1 VHTSK
6 ALLLALY
13 PGAANLNSRRHP
25 DMATVRAPFSLVTAF
40 TSNPFGGNPAA
51 VIFLDTASH
60 SAEYL
65 GDIAKTLNQ
74 PMLSVLSSKPL
85 PSDDDSILVHGIQ
98 YFAANGEPIPL
109 CGHGTLAA
117 SKVVF
122 SSPEVQ
128 AKGIRTLHF
137 ETNLGVTVKAV
148 QLQDGFIEIDIPT
161 ASPIGVSASESDR
174 LKTFVDKAF
183 GRDVVINEIKAGN
196 NGYEQCMSFAFGCAC
211 RFDHPSQMC

>member
-1 VHTSK
+1 
-6 ALLLALY
+6 
-13 PGAANLNSRRHP
+13 
-25 DMATVRAPFSLVTAF
+25 MATVHAPFSLVTAF

-51 VIFLDTASH
+51 VIHLDTTSH

-65 GDIAKTLNQ
+65 GDIAKNLNQ
-74 PMLSVLSSKPL
+74 PVLSVLSSKPL

-98 YFAANGEPIPL
+98 YFAANGKPIPL

-117 SKVVF
+117 SKILF

-148 QLQDGFIEIDIPT
+148 QLEDGFIEIEIPT
-161 ASPIGVSASESDR
+161 AAPTGVSAAEKDR

-183 GRDVVINEIKAGN
+183 GRDVVVKEIKAGN
-196 NGYEQCMSFAFGCAC
+196 NGYEHCTSFRVRICM
-211 RFDHPSQMC
+211 QI